1 MLRTSTFSYA
11 AIVLV
16 AVFNSFSAYAQWHKT
31 ILSSVKRTVIDSN
44 RVSLGIY
51 GTHYRDLL
59 NTRLDRQEF
68 GYEGADLSALKG
80 ENTRFDMGVG
90 LDVLYFLSPTLS
102 LEYSGSSGT
111 MTGANAVQYYESDVR
126 FNGLALNL
134 ALKRWVTIK
143 SNKWTPYMRFGW
155 DRASFSTTR
164 YFEKEPGIPSYLGT
178 EKTLSD
184 VVDRLSLGL
193 GTRYHLNNHW
203 HMFGSLQYASMAS
216 DAWDGFNYAY
226 GSMRGRDDMLQAQIG
241 LRFTPGKTTHLDR
254 KPHVRAGGAVRDA
267 FMDSVLKANISGLQ
281 HLRQHV
287 DSLGSSTSRLLGIKQ
302 DSINRLKDDLR
313 RVEADLRQKD
323 ALLAEVERQK
333 QEEQALAQSVRNDLS
348 KALEAY
354 AKLGIVVKELEGKVN
369 IVLPSELLFA
379 TGSSA
384 VNVRGKAALLS
395 MMPVLKEKV
404 GMGIMVEGHT
414 DNKGKPAANWKLS
427 VDRANS
433 VVQILTSTGQIKPE
447 RLVAAG
453 RGQYRPINTGT
464 APADL
469 AQNRRVEI
477 ILTPQ

>member
-1 MLRTSTFSYA
+1 MLRNLSISFAT
-11 AIVLV
+11 IVLV
-16 AVFNSFSAYAQWHKT
+16 VLLGSFSASAQWFKT
-31 ILSSVKRTVIDSN
+31 LTDSN
-44 RVSLGIY
+44 RLSLGLY

-68 GYEGADLSALKG
+68 GYEGADMAALKG
-80 ENTRFDMGVG
+80 NNTRFDMGFGV
-90 LDVLYFLSPTLS
+90 DVLYFISPTLS
-102 LEYSGSSGT
+102 LEYSGSKGK

-126 FNGLALNL
+126 FNGLALNV
-134 ALKRWVTIK
+134 ALKRWITIK
-143 SNKWTPYMRFGW
+143 SDKWTPYMRFGW

-164 YFEKEPGIPSYLGT
+164 FFEQEPGVPSYLGE

-203 HMFGSLQYASMAS
+203 HLFGSLQYASMAS
-216 DAWDGFNYAY
+216 DGWDGYNYAY
-226 GSMRGRDDMLQAQIG
+226 GSMRGRDDMLQGQVG
-241 LRFTPGKTTHLDR
+241 LRFTPGKTTHMDR
-254 KPHVRAGGAVRDA
+254 KPHARSGGAVRDA
-267 FMDSVLKANISGLQ
+267 LMDSVVKANTNGLKR
-281 HLRQHV
+281 LREHV
-287 DSLGSSTSRLLGIKQ
+287 DSLGNTTSRLLGIKQ

-333 QEEQALAQSVRNDLS
+333 QEEKSAAQSVRNDLT

-379 TGSSA
+379 TGSSV
-384 VNVRGKAALLS
+384 VNAKGKAALLS
-395 MMPVLKEKV
+395 MIPIFKEKTD
-404 GMGIMVEGHT
+404 MGIMVEGHT
-414 DNKGKPAANWKLS
+414 DNKGKPASNWKLS

-433 VVQILTSTGQIKPE
+433 VVQILTSTGQVKPE
-447 RLVAAG
+447 RLIAAG
-453 RGQYRPINTGT
+453 RGQYRPVNTGS
-464 APADL
+464 ARSDL

>member
-1 MLRTSTFSYA
+1 MIRNLTISLST
-11 AIVLV
+11 ILLVVLFV
-16 AVFNSFSAYAQWHKT
+16 PFSASAQWHRS
-31 ILSSVKRTVIDSN
+31 LIDSN
-44 RVSLGIY
+44 RLSLGIY

-68 GYEGADLSALKG
+68 GYEGADMSALKG
-80 ENTRFDMGVG
+80 ENTRFDMGLG
-90 LDVLYFLSPTLS
+90 LDVLYFISPTLS
-102 LEYSGSSGT
+102 LEYSGSKGT

-126 FNGLALNL
+126 FNGLALNV
-134 ALKRWVTIK
+134 ALKRWITIK
-143 SNKWTPYMRFGW
+143 SDQWTPYVRFGW
-155 DRASFSTTR
+155 DRASFSSTR
-164 YFEKEPGIPSYLGT
+164 YFEKEPGVPSYLRE
-178 EKTLSD
+178 EKTLAD
-184 VVDRLSLGL
+184 VVNRLSLGL
-193 GTRYHLNNHW
+193 GTRYHLNDHW
-203 HMFGSLQYASMAS
+203 HLFGAVHYASMAS

-241 LRFTPGKTTHLDR
+241 LRFTPGKTTHMDR
-254 KPHVRAGGAVRDA
+254 KPHVRSGGAVRDA
-267 FMDSVLKANISGLQ
+267 FMDSVVKANTNGLQ
-281 HLRQHV
+281 RLRQQV
-287 DSLGSSTSRLLGIKQ
+287 DSMGSTTNRLLGLKQ

-333 QEEQALAQSVRNDLS
+333 QEEKTAAQAVRNDLT

-379 TGSSA
+379 TGSSV
-384 VNVRGKAALLS
+384 VNAKGKTALLS
-395 MMPVLKEKV
+395 MVPILKEKTD
-404 GMGIMVEGHT
+404 MGIMVEGHT
-414 DNKGKPAANWKLS
+414 DNKGKPASNWKLS

-447 RLVAAG
+447 RLIAAG
-453 RGQYRPINTGT
+453 RGQYKPANTGVT
-464 APADL
+464 AADL

>member
-1 MLRTSTFSYA
+1 MAVLA
-11 AIVLV
+11 LIVVLNPFT
-16 AVFNSFSAYAQWHKT
+16 ATAQFYKS
-31 ILSSVKRTVIDSN
+31 LIDSN
-44 RVSLGIY
+44 RVSLGVY

-68 GYEGADLSALKG
+68 GYEGADMAALQG

-90 LDVLYFLSPTLS
+90 IDLLYFLSPTLS
-102 LEYSGSSGT
+102 LEYSSSKGG

-126 FNGLALNL
+126 FNGMALNV
-134 ALKRWVTIK
+134 ALKRWFAIK
-143 SNKWTPYMRFGW
+143 SDKWVPYMRMGW
-155 DRASFSTTR
+155 DRASFSSTR
-164 YFEKEPGIPSYLGT
+164 YFEKEPGVPSYLGN

-203 HMFGSLQYASMAS
+203 HLFGTLQYAAMTS

-241 LRFTPGKTTHLDR
+241 LRFTPGKTTHMDR
-254 KPHVRAGGAVRDA
+254 KPHVRAGGGAVRDA
-267 FMDSVLKANISGLQ
+267 YMDSVVKANTNGLQ
-281 HLRQHV
+281 RLRQDV
-287 DSLGSSTSRLLGIKQ
+287 DSLGSTTNRLLGIKQ
-302 DSINRLKDDLR
+302 DSINRLKNDLR

-333 QEEQALAQSVRNDLS
+333 QEEKAAAQAVRNDLIN
-348 KALEAY
+348 ALEAY

-379 TGSSA
+379 TGSSV
-384 VNVRGKAALLS
+384 VNAKGKSALLS
-395 MMPVLKEKV
+395 MVSVLKEKAD
-404 GMGIMVEGHT
+404 MGIMVEGHT
-414 DNKGKPAANWKLS
+414 DNKGKPVSNWKLS

-447 RLVAAG
+447 RLTAAG
-453 RGQYRPINTGT
+453 RGQYRPVNTGT
-464 APADL
+464 KPADL